1 MSRVRDALKKASLPQ
16 PAEAGSPENLP
27 KPRPLFN
34 VPAESPKD
42 TIFFHEPE
50 EDEETSEFRI
60 RWLWR
65 AFGLFGLNRGGSVST
80 CGGVTGVGEL
90 CKGLA
95 MANGYCRRKLRRL

>member
-50 EDEETSEFRI
+50 EDEETSEFSHSMALAGVRAV
-60 RWLWR
+60 WLEQGWICFNVRRSDWCWR
-65 AFGLFGLNRGGSVST
+65 TLQGAGDG
-80 CGGVTGVGEL
+80 
-90 CKGLA
+90 
-95 MANGYCRRKLRRL
+95 